1 MVASELFVLHTKLT
15 PPRRHRRL
23 LPRPALT
30 ARLAEALDYRLTIVQ
45 ANTGYGKSTALAEL
59 SDYAPLFWLSVDDS
73 DRDPQRLLLHLTTSF
88 QRGLPGFSEA
98 PLALLQEGV
107 YPWRAMAAAVIN
119 ALGEALTTPSLLV
132 LDDFHFIAGD
142 AEIAP
147 LVDYIIQHMPA
158 DLHLVVV
165 THYGFESA
173 GLADWRARGEV
184 LQIDSH
190 ELAFSAAEVAALF
203 AEHYDMQLSEADV
216 QAMVSKTEGWPI
228 ALQMAWQGLRSGHAS
243 TVPDLLAGQGTGTLG
258 GLPGLFDYLARNV
271 FHRLPGEMADFLR
284 QTAVLR
290 VLSPGACEAVTDR
303 GALSAAAMLTR
314 LQDLDLFLV
323 HLGGEHYR
331 YQHLFH
337 DFLLGQLASDPA
349 QVQIGH
355 QRAGAF
361 FRAEGEFTEAIYHW
375 LAAGSFAEAAQDI
388 IRVGEPALAQGRR
401 STLAGWIDALPP
413 EILAEHPMLQ
423 YFQGDLYRLASRF
436 DEALAWY
443 SAAEATWQAR
453 GDRRGV
459 GIALRGQARVYLDT
473 VRPAKAEQ
481 LLQQALALSDGLA
494 DRQARARLFELIA
507 ENKLN
512 MGKPAEA
519 EGLLAEAQALR
530 DRGTDEDVLGVRVKL
545 RTGRLDEAQQQLERW
560 LASERDA
567 VARGDQ
573 HAPRAHRETVLILSL
588 IDSFKGNTQRATL
601 LAEEGIALGETLG
614 SPFVTAVGQMRLGHA
629 RQLLVGESDSDS
641 PHHTAIA
648 CYQQAIKLGDDM
660 AVRRIRAEAMWGLA
674 RAYGFFG
681 DLAAA
686 ERAATEG
693 IEIGKWAGDPWICG
707 LAELALGAGYVLA
720 EQFAVGIDNL
730 LRALQTF
737 RDCADPLGQTA
748 ARLWLSVAYF
758 ESGQVGRLRP
768 NVEELLQLAETHGY
782 DFLLTQATLLGMPD
796 PRRAVPL
803 WIWARNDGIQ
813 RAYATRLLAALDL
826 VEAEIHAGY
835 QLRVQTLGAFR
846 VWRGMREVT
855 KSDWRRDKAR
865 QLFQLFLTFRG
876 RMLDREQIVEMLWP
890 DLDAA
895 TAQRDFKVA
904 LNSLY
909 KVLEP
914 RRTSGAASAFFDRR
928 GTAYGLR
935 ADADVWLDTAEF
947 EAGIQAVETGL
958 LRTPEQT
965 APALSRLQAALALY
979 RGAYLEE
986 HPYEEWALNE
996 RERLHLRYMRAAD
1009 RTVELLLADGQATAA
1024 MDLCEQM
1031 LRHDNCWERAYYHL
1045 MAAHSAL
1052 GNRAQALRTYQRCA
1066 STLQRELAATP
1077 SPYIRQYHDALVVES
1092 RRVG

>member
-59 SDYAPLFWLSVDDS
+59 SERAPLFWLSVDES

-88 QRGLPGFSEA
+88 QRGLPGFSDA
-98 PLALLQEGV
+98 PLALLQEGG
-107 YPWRAMAAAVIN
+107 YPWPAIAAAVIN
-119 ALGEALTTPSLLV
+119 ALGEALTAPSLLV
-132 LDDFHFIAGD
+132 LDDFHCIAGD
-142 AEIAP
+142 PEIAS
-147 LVDYIIQHMPA
+147 LADYIIQHMPA
-158 DLHLVVV
+158 NLHLVVV
-165 THYGFESA
+165 THHSFESA
-173 GLADWRARGEV
+173 GLADWRVRGEV

-190 ELAFSAAEVAALF
+190 DLAFSAAEVAALF

-216 QAMVSKTEGWPI
+216 QAMISKTEGWPI
-228 ALQMAWQGLRSGHAS
+228 ALQMVWQGLRSGHAS

-290 VLSPGACEAVTDR
+290 VLSPGACNAVTNAPH
-303 GALSAAAMLTR
+303 GAAMLTR

-337 DFLLGQLASDPA
+337 DFLLGQLAANPA

-355 QRAGAF
+355 QRAGAY
-361 FRAEGEFTEAIYHW
+361 FREQGEFTEAIYHW
-375 LAAGSFAEAAQDI
+375 LAASSYADAAQDI
-388 IRVGEPALAQGRR
+388 IRAGEQALAQGRR

-588 IDSFKGNTQRATL
+588 IDSFKGNTRRAQL

-629 RQLLVGESDSDS
+629 LQLLTATGESDS
-641 PHHTAIA
+641 PQHAAAA
-648 CYQQAIKLGDDM
+648 CYQKAIKLGDDM

-674 RAYGFFG
+674 RVYGFFG
-681 DLAAA
+681 DVVAA
-686 ERAATEG
+686 ERAACEG
-693 IEIGKWAGDPWICG
+693 IEIGQWAGDPWICG
-707 LAELALGAGYVLA
+707 LAELALGASYVLA
-720 EQFAVGIDNL
+720 GQRTPGNESL

-758 ESGQVGRLRP
+758 EGGQAGWLRP
-768 NVEELLQLAETHGY
+768 NVEELLQLAEAHGY
-782 DFLLTQATLLGMPD
+782 DFLLTRATLLGLPD
-796 PRRAVPL
+796 PRRSVPL
-803 WIWARNDGIQ
+803 WIWARNEGVQ
-813 RAYATRLLAALDL
+813 RAYATRLLAALGLD
-826 VEAEIHAGY
+826 EAEIHAGY

-846 VWRGMREVT
+846 VWRGMHEVT

-914 RRTSGAASAFFDRR
+914 RRTSGAASAFFERR

-935 ADADVWLDTAEF
+935 ADADLWLDADEF
-947 EAGIQAVETGL
+947 EAEIQAVEAGL
-958 LRTPEQT
+958 LRTPGQT
-965 APALSRLQAALALY
+965 ASALGRLQAALALY

-1045 MAAHSAL
+1045 MAAHGAL

-1066 STLQRELAATP
+1066 STLQRELGAAP
-1077 SPYIRQYHDALVVES
+1077 SPYIQRYHDALVVES